1 MTNKIKWEERFKLT
15 ENTDLSYFTFWE
27 GYRQYYDDN
36 KKVLTNVTEELKRM
50 MVFDMFKFD
59 IKDYFKNNIKK
70 IKLHSVYLEL
80 KKDVV
85 FSITPSLFF
94 LKGCLCKLS
103 YEVNSKGILYC
114 AYINFN
120 KFAFRDCLNNAIIK
134 IDGEY
139 PYEHR
144 FNIST
149 DIPFKVIN
157 ELIQEGYADLL
168 VRL

>member
-50 MVFDMFKFD
+50 MVF
-59 IKDYFKNNIKK
+59 
-70 IKLHSVYLEL
+70 
-80 KKDVV
+80 
-85 FSITPSLFF
+85 SITPSLFF

-114 AYINFN
+114 AYINFD

-134 IDGEY
+134 IDDEY

-157 ELIQEGYADLL
+157 ELILL
-168 VRL
+168 G